1 MFLSSGICLFRSP
14 EPITN
19 HFSEIA
25 LVPGLV
31 ATCLGGRSIG
41 LGDRLSKVQ
50 SRFWYLMLS
59 LNFLIC
65 KTGIS
70 SFLTVL

>member
-14 EPITN
+14 EPITD

-31 ATCLGGRSIG
+31 ATCLGGRSTG

-50 SRFWYLMLS
+50 IKALVLNVEPQFPYL
-59 LNFLIC
+59 
-65 KTGIS
+65 
-70 SFLTVL
+70 